1 MSTANVKAFGTNA
14 KDAPLEPM
22 NIQRREVMPKDVEI
36 EILYCGVCHS
46 DLHTTATIGVARF
59 TRQFPAMKLSAA

>member
-36 EILYCGVCHS
+36 EIL
-46 DLHTTATIGVARF
+46 
-59 TRQFPAMKLSAA
+59 